1 MDTTLKKVTK
11 LQKYGFLII
20 VFTST
25 VSLMLILKLQYLPQV
40 QFLVATVL
48 VMFYLMWA
56 LVHHFADK
64 TLSLEVMIEYILT
77 ALLALI
83 VLYGVLL

>member
-11 LQKYGFLII
+11 LQRYGFLII
-20 VFTST
+20 VLTSAA
-25 VSLMLILKLQYLPQV
+25 SLVLILKLQYLPQV
-40 QFLVATVL
+40 QFLVVTVL

-64 TLSLEVMIEYILT
+64 TLTLEVMIEYVLT
-77 ALLALI
+77 ALLALV
-83 VLYGVLL
+83 VLYGILL